1 MQLNEYDKMF
11 AFEND
16 YWWYRGLHELV
27 ESRMR
32 MIRLGRHL
40 TILDAGCGTGRCAQV
55 LEPHGT
61 VEGIDYSPAAIDY
74 CERRGL
80 KHCRVGD
87 LNEWQP
93 AADVYDVIVSLDVL
107 CCEAIRDDYEVL
119 EKFYY
124 ALRRNGVLILNLPA
138 FSLLRRI
145 HDAAVSIV
153 RRYQKGHVVRELRRL
168 GFKVSYAGYRLPLLF
183 FVMLAKK
190 VSEEVM
196 GRRTIQS
203 DLTPLPSWINRSLLA
218 FHRLEN
224 ALINRGVRF
233 PFGGSLFLVVEKT
246 GGMPSPSRD
255 DTIKDNTSGGP
266 GDEGRYAALQ
276 R

>member
-27 ESRMR
+27 ESCIRM
-32 MIRLGRHL
+32 MRLGRHL
-40 TILDAGCGTGRCAQV
+40 TILDAGCGTGRSAQV
-55 LEPHGT
+55 LEPYGT
-61 VEGIDYSPAAIDY
+61 VEGIDYSTAAIDH

-107 CCEAIRDDYEVL
+107 CCKGIRDDREIL

-124 ALRRNGVLILNLPA
+124 ALRTDGVLILNLPA

-145 HDAAVSIV
+145 HDAAVSIG
-153 RRYQKGHVVRELRRL
+153 RRYRKGHVVRELRRL
-168 GFKVSYAGYRLPLLF
+168 GFKVIYAGYRLPLLF
-183 FVMLAKK
+183 FIMLAKK
-190 VSEEVM
+190 VSEKVM
-196 GRRTIQS
+196 GRRTIVS

-224 ALINRGVRF
+224 GLINRGVRF
-233 PFGGSLFLVVEKT
+233 PVGGSLFLVAEKT
-246 GGMPSPSRD
+246 RGMPSPSQD
-255 DTIKDNTSGGP
+255 DIIKDSTSGES
-266 GDEGRYAALQ
+266 GDDRLKWGY
-276 R
+276 